1 LYLKGIKLLE
11 LDRKSQIIKT
21 AVKRFAR
28 HGLGKTTLEEIAGDL
43 RIGKATIYNYFTSK
57 EELFYEALIWDSNLI
72 LEDIKFILNNTKQ
85 SFENNFV
92 QYINYKTT
100 VLEKYKLIYDLIIL
114 LFQDSTHEK
123 EREILKNM
131 LNEEE
136 KIVQSSL
143 TNELKKRKKTT
154 GIKSV
159 RNIVLTSWGLIY
171 SNQLNM
177 IKDEGKE
184 LKLDDIALLMFNN
197 L

>member
-1 LYLKGIKLLE
+1 MD

-57 EELFYEALIWDSNLI
+57 EELFYKSLNWDSNII
-72 LEDIKFILNNTKQ
+72 LEDIKNIFSNADNTFEYNFI
-85 SFENNFV
+85 
-92 QYINYKTT
+92 QYFNYKTT
-100 VLEKYKLIYDLIIL
+100 MLEKYKLIYDLTIL

-123 EREILKNM
+123 EKEILKNM

-136 KIVQSSL
+136 KIVQTVL
-143 TNELKKRKKTT
+143 TNELKKNKKTV

-159 RNIVLTSWGLIY
+159 RNIVLTSWGLTY

-184 LKLDDIALLMFNN
+184 LKLDEIALGMLNN
-197 L
+197 I

>member
-1 LYLKGIKLLE
+1 ME

-57 EELFYEALIWDSNLI
+57 EELFYESLNWDSNII
-72 LEDIKFILNNTKQ
+72 LEDIKNIFNNEENT
-85 SFENNFV
+85 FENNFV
-92 QYINYKTT
+92 QYFNYKTT
-100 VLEKYKLIYDLIIL
+100 VLEKYKLIYDLLIL
-114 LFQDSTHEK
+114 LLQDSTHEK
-123 EREILKNM
+123 EKEILKIM

-136 KIVQSSL
+136 KIVQSAL
-143 TNELKKRKKTT
+143 TNELKKNKKTA

-159 RNIVLTSWGLIY
+159 KNIVLTSWGLIY

-184 LKLDDIALLMFNN
+184 LKLDDIALGMLRNV
-197 L
+197 

>member
-1 LYLKGIKLLE
+1 ME

-57 EELFYEALIWDSNLI
+57 EELFYEALNWDSNLI
-72 LEDIKFILNNTKQ
+72 LEDIKTILNNTEQ
-85 SFENNFV
+85 LFENNFV
-92 QYINYKTT
+92 QYFNYKTT
-100 VLEKYKLIYDLIIL
+100 LLENYKLIYDLMIL
-114 LFQDSTHEK
+114 LFQDPTHEK
-123 EREILKNM
+123 ERGILKNM

-136 KIVQSSL
+136 KIVQNTL
-143 TNELKKRKKTT
+143 TNELKKSKKTV
-154 GIKSV
+154 GVKSV

-177 IKDEGKE
+177 IKDESKG
-184 LKLDDIALLMFNN
+184 LKLDDIALLMLNN

>member
-1 LYLKGIKLLE
+1 ME

>member
-1 LYLKGIKLLE
+1 MYLKGIKLLE